1 LKTSPIF
8 SSNGSFVAYLSH
20 DLITIH
26 SAHSGDILSQISCPD
41 VENLEFNAS
50 GTFLTTWSR
59 PTRVT
64 SAAAS
69 GSAAVGRE
77 NFKVWHVATST
88 VVGSYHQR
96 TYRKGLLQWIE
107 NQNEET
113 GTGTGT
119 GTASCLRLVTNEIHQ
134 NVLLPTIAET
144 ESASS
149 TLSTDASTSASSV
162 ALVRVSKLH
171 HPNVT
176 QFSLSPR
183 VSPTEGYVA
192 LFTPEHSGKTARV
205 SLFRFNPCHS
215 SATSTGEESF
225 VSTGV
230 SRSLF
235 RSRPPC
241 PSLLTLSLVPMN
253 AKCYGVLLLVTHS

>member
-64 SAAAS
+64 AAS

-134 NVLLPTIAET
+134 NVLLPSIAET
-144 ESASS
+144 EGASS

-183 VSPTEGYVA
+183 VSPTEGHVA

-215 SATSTGEESF
+215 ATSTGEESF

-235 RSRPPC
+235 RSQSPC
-241 PSLLTLSLVPMN
+241 LSLLTLSLVPMN